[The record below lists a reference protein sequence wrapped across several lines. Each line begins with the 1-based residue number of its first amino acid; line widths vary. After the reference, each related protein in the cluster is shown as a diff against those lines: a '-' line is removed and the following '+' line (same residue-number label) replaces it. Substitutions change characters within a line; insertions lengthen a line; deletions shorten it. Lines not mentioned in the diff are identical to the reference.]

1 MHPGGGWGA
10 VGEGAGI
17 CFGALLGQCRA
28 GHRVR
33 TGRYSAVVCV
43 SVGGHSME
51 VWDSGSARALPA
63 LAVVWRRPGRRE
75 WLSWQVLF
83 ARLGGRASS
92 DVLVVGRA
100 VGKGTKDPSSQKSE
114 LRSLADWGATTGWM
128 MRWLTSL
135 A

>member
-1 MHPGGGWGA
+1 MPGHPRGGCIPAA
-10 VGEGAGI
+10 VGVPLVRGAGI

-33 TGRYSAVVCV
+33 TGRYSAVICGA
-43 SVGGHSME
+43 VGGHSME

-114 LRSLADWGATTGWM
+114 LRSLAD
-128 MRWLTSL
+128 
-135 A
+135 